1 MTDYTTHFSQ
11 TASAEEIYCLPET
24 LRAENACQKAN
35 DSVVLLLMSETSR
48 EVSVVEGQPS
58 SQKGPEQVST
68 DLKHLSSVADE
79 YDKTTP
85 PSGQNL
91 HALFHP
97 TMKTYL
103 QKDGLGFPTVFSRSV
118 PTAGGV

>member
-1 MTDYTTHFSQ
+1 M
-11 TASAEEIYCLPET
+11 
-24 LRAENACQKAN
+24 
-35 DSVVLLLMSETSR
+35 LLLSETSR

-58 SQKGPEQVST
+58 SCHSLKTMIPDGTRQAST
-68 DLKHLSSVADE
+68 DLKHLRSVTDD

-91 HALFHP
+91 HAFFHP

-118 PTAGGV
+118 LTAGGV